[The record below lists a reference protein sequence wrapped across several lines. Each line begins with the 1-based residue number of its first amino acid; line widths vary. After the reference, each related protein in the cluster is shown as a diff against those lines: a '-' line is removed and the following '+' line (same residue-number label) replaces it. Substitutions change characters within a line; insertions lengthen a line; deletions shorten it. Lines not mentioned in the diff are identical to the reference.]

1 MCAKYPTRIISI
13 QNIFWFKRLVLKNVG
28 NKTKGRISK
37 RGFQENKARHIFQ
50 KTNISY
56 PLMRTRMCAYQRVRN
71 VCFSENL
78 TCSVSLKH
86 PFWDSP
92 FFSIVIKGRV
102 IGYSW
107 RYYLRFYLE
116 IFIANE
122 SICWDRF
129 FPILRDIKD
138 GNEICKIVSSEWEW
152 IKGNCAKK
160 LKTGWYA
167 FTLKVQYTKKV
178 KTLFHLLH

>member
-37 RGFQENKARHIFQ
+37 RGFQENKALRIFQ

-92 FFSIVIKGRV
+92 FFKHSNKGKSYRLFMEILFTFLPWNFYCEREYLLRQV
-102 IGYSW
+102 FSYSSW
-107 RYYLRFYLE
+107 
-116 IFIANE
+116 
-122 SICWDRF
+122 
-129 FPILRDIKD
+129 
-138 GNEICKIVSSEWEW
+138 
-152 IKGNCAKK
+152 
-160 LKTGWYA
+160 
-167 FTLKVQYTKKV
+167 
-178 KTLFHLLH
+178 H